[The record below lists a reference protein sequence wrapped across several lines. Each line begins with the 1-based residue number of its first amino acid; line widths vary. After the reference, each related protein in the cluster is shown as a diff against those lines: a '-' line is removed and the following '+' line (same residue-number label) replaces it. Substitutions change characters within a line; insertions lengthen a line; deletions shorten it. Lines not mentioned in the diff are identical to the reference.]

1 MLDEPKGGLLDFF
14 ASPAGQGLLSAV
26 GAGLAGARRGA
37 PLNTIGAGMLG
48 GLQGY
53 ASAQD
58 QQAQMKRMDQQN
70 KLFDMTMQQH
80 QAAQDAAKRSQEAA
94 AARQGYLGSVGRVTS
109 PVVGAA
115 PNQFDPMKWMQL
127 GGSVEEAKS
136 LASSGNWGKSAI
148 KDYKEIRNPDGSV
161 SIVGFDEYGDQKQT
175 GATPYKDAKFQDF
188 GGYVGSI
195 DPITGK
201 VTKLGNKTMTPGE
214 LASNAVAR
222 GNLVVAQDR
231 LRFEQGGGLDGGG
244 ASQNGLVKQ
253 YGKPPAG
260 YRWKPDGSMEF
271 VPGGPADQKAQLQ
284 KSGEGTVGSVVAD
297 LRDKYRIL
305 DSENAIVSENNK
317 WGTNIGA
324 RIGSSGVGQMF
335 GGAVGTKAQSAR
347 DSIAMTRP
355 LLLQSIM
362 KATGMSAKQMD
373 SNAELKMYLATAT
386 DPTLGLQ
393 ANMEALDRIEALYG
407 GGSQQPPA
415 NRAAPKP
422 AAPTGRTVV
431 RTGTMNGRKVVQYSD
446 GSTEYAD

>member
-1 MLDEPKGGLLDFF
+1 MAGLLENQPSGGLLDFF

-37 PLNTIGAGMLG
+37 PLNAIGAGMLG

-53 ASAQD
+53 AGAQD
-58 QQAQMKRMDQQN
+58 QQAQMKRMDQQG

-80 QAAQDAAKRSQEAA
+80 QAAQEAAKRAQDAA

-109 PVVGAA
+109 PVVGAQ
-115 PNQFDPMKWMQL
+115 PNQFDPMKWISM
-127 GGSVEEAKS
+127 GGSVEDAKALS
-136 LASSGNWGKSAI
+136 SSGNWGKPAI

-161 SIVGFDEYGDQKQT
+161 SIVGFDEYGNQTNT
-175 GATPYKDAKFQDF
+175 GATPFKDAKIQDF
-188 GGYVGSI
+188 GGYLGAI
-195 DPITGK
+195 DPVSFKT
-201 VTKLGNKTMTPGE
+201 TKLGNKSMTPD
-214 LASNAVAR
+214 AVAADNR
-222 GNLVVAQDR
+222 ARER
-231 LRFEQGGGLDGGG
+231 LSFEQGGGVDSGG
-244 ASQNGLVKQ
+244 ASQAGLVKL
-253 YGKPPAG
+253 YGKPPIG
-260 YRWKPDGSMEF
+260 YRWKQDGSMEF

-305 DSENAIVSENNK
+305 DSENAIVSEKNK

-324 RIGSSGVGQMF
+324 RVGSSGVGQMF

-373 SNAELKMYLATAT
+373 SNAELRMYLATAT

-431 RTGTMNGRKVVQYSD
+431 RTGAMNGRKVVQYSD